1 MKTDTTE
8 KGLEAHI
15 TQHLCLVNA
24 FEERHFSKYNRVDCV
39 DEDIIKSSKEHKH
52 IVSHIKTE
60 TATIDTAIAKTER
73 EIELIREYKEV
84 MMAEAVIGKRK

>member
-24 FEERHFSKYNRVDCV
+24 FEERHFSNYNRVDCV
-39 DEDIIKSSKEHKH
+39 DEDLLFQFS
-52 IVSHIKTE
+52 
-60 TATIDTAIAKTER
+60 AKPHR
-73 EIELIREYKEV
+73 
-84 MMAEAVIGKRK
+84 KRK

>member
-24 FEERHFSKYNRVDCV
+24 FEERHDLS
-39 DEDIIKSSKEHKH
+39 
-52 IVSHIKTE
+52 
-60 TATIDTAIAKTER
+60 
-73 EIELIREYKEV
+73 
-84 MMAEAVIGKRK
+84 

>member
-24 FEERHFSKYNRVDCV
+24 FEKNEKKMMMIFL
-39 DEDIIKSSKEHKH
+39 
-52 IVSHIKTE
+52 
-60 TATIDTAIAKTER
+60 AKK
-73 EIELIREYKEV
+73 I
-84 MMAEAVIGKRK
+84 

>member
-24 FEERHFSKYNRVDCV
+24 FEERHFSHYNRVDCV
-39 DEDIIKSSKEHKH
+39 DEDLAISIKEE
-52 IVSHIKTE
+52 IQIKNT
-60 TATIDTAIAKTER
+60 
-73 EIELIREYKEV
+73 
-84 MMAEAVIGKRK
+84 